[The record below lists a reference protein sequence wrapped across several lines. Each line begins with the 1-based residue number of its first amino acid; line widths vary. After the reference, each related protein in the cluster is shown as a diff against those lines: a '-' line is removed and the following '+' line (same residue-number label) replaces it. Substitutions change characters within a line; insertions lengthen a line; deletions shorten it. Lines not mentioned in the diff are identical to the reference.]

1 MKKNN
6 LLKIFL
12 SLLIT
17 LTITCT
23 NTNLIIGLEL
33 DNYDSQIELFVED
46 GEDSPYIPRPR
57 Q

>member
-33 DNYDSQIELFVED
+33 VNYDSQIELFVED